1 MTLKN
6 IEITNFKNGGEPWR
20 EKCEDMKMVRRSG
33 ARIKLKRRIL
43 TKVSCE
49 CEKKMKPIKKN
60 TTTSDVGEGRTKKRF
75 ELTF

>member
-49 CEKKMKPIKKN
+49 CEKKMKPIKK
-60 TTTSDVGEGRTKKRF
+60 TPRVMSAKGELKK
-75 ELTF
+75 ELS